1 MDSYGTN
8 CRFLVNAAKV
18 EARDTIY
25 QRMKAGEYIR
35 EELTPDGLHPND
47 KGHKLVAEEIEK
59 FLESVKAELEVEE
72 KEPVFPKAMTE
83 NAYENAK
90 RLTIREISPKLWD
103 FMQIRK
109 RKQDILIILKMDGS
123 EKKPGILFILR

>member
-123 EKKPGILFILR
+123 EKKPGILSF

>member
-1 MDSYGTN
+1 M
-8 CRFLVNAAKV
+8 NAAKV

-59 FLESVKAELEVEE
+59 I
-72 KEPVFPKAMTE
+72 P
-83 NAYENAK
+83 
-90 RLTIREISPKLWD
+90 
-103 FMQIRK
+103 
-109 RKQDILIILKMDGS
+109 
-123 EKKPGILFILR
+123 

>member
-1 MDSYGTN
+1 MQGKIQLYVPFPFRIKEKIGQLPIGKRYN
-8 CRFLVNAAKV
+8 L
-18 EARDTIY
+18 Y

-72 KEPVFPKAMTE
+72 KEPVFPKAMTRMQ
-83 NAYENAK
+83 NA
-90 RLTIREISPKLWD
+90 
-103 FMQIRK
+103 
-109 RKQDILIILKMDGS
+109 
-123 EKKPGILFILR
+123 

>member
-1 MDSYGTN
+1 MKCKVASK
-8 CRFLVNAAKV
+8 VIAASMAVAMVITMAGCGSSGKKV

-59 FLESVKAELEVEE
+59 FLESVKAELEV
-72 KEPVFPKAMTE
+72 
-83 NAYENAK
+83 
-90 RLTIREISPKLWD
+90 
-103 FMQIRK
+103 
-109 RKQDILIILKMDGS
+109 
-123 EKKPGILFILR
+123 

>member
-1 MDSYGTN
+1 M
-8 CRFLVNAAKV
+8 NAAKV

-90 RLTIREISPKLWD
+90 RLTIREISPKLCGFHAD
-103 FMQIRK
+103 ME
-109 RKQDILIILKMDGS
+109 
-123 EKKPGILFILR
+123 EKNRTS

>member
-1 MDSYGTN
+1 M
-8 CRFLVNAAKV
+8 NAAKV

-72 KEPVFPKAMTE
+72 KEPVFTE
-83 NAYENAK
+83 GNDGEC
-90 RLTIREISPKLWD
+90 IRECKTPD
-103 FMQIRK
+103 N
-109 RKQDILIILKMDGS
+109 
-123 EKKPGILFILR
+123 P